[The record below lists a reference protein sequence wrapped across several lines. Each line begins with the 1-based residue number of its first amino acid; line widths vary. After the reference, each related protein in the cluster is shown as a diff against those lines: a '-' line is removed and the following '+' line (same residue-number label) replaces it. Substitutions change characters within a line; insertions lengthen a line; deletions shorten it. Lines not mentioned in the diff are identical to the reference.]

1 MSQETQ
7 EKTFNVSGTACLE
20 LSNIRGSVDIRS
32 GDDGLIQIT
41 AIKHTDSG
49 DAGNTEIELT
59 QHSDGSVIA
68 ATHFPDGWWLWLVG
82 SVPCRVDYVVKMP
95 RNATLKVRGVSN
107 RAYIDGLSGDFD
119 IHSVSGDITLQ
130 NLGGAVLVNSV
141 SGKISAKSLSGSLKL
156 TSVSGRADVASSKL
170 DSIHAKTTSGD
181 LDIQT
186 SLQNGPYGF
195 HSVSGNVDL
204 TLPANAH
211 YSAQLHSVSGKINS
225 AFPIAYR
232 SYGHGSQAV
241 DVQGGGV
248 MISAQSVSG
257 NLTLHA
263 DGNVVQPASPVNRRE
278 ILEKLENGEISPDE
292 ALEQMR

>member
-1 MSQETQ
+1 MSE
-7 EKTFNVSGTACLE
+7 EKFEQVFQVSGPARLIVK
-20 LSNIRGSVDIRS
+20 NIRGSVDIQP
-32 GDDGLIQIT
+32 GPEGTVQIT

-49 DAGNTEIELT
+49 DAGSTEIELT
-59 QHSDGSVIA
+59 QRSDGTVVA
-68 ATHFPDGWWLWLVG
+68 ATHFPDGWWLWLIG
-82 SVPCRVDYVVKMP
+82 SIPCRVDYVVKMP

-141 SGKISAKSLSGSLKL
+141 SGKISAKGLSGSLKL

-181 LDIQT
+181 LDVQT
-186 SLQNGPYGF
+186 SLQNGPYSF
-195 HSVSGNVDL
+195 NSVSGNVDL
-204 TLPANAH
+204 TLPTSAH

-225 AFPIAYR
+225 TFPMAYR
-232 SYGHGSQAV
+232 SYRHGSHVV

-248 MISAQSVSG
+248 MLSAQSVSG

-263 DGNVVQPASPVNRRE
+263 DGNVQTASTVNRRE